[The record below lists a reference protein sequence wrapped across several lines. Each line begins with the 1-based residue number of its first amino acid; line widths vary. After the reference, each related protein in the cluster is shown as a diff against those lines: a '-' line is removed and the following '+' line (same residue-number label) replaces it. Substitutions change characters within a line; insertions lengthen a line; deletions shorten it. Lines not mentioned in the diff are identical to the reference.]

1 MMQENIAHCKCFDTF
16 IFSFTS
22 FSSRRSGQYYV
33 RKVLSIIQHENLV
46 ETCNQFAV
54 DHANIGI
61 HAVDHLGRTIV
72 YNRKMKEIEGFNLE
86 DIKDHSILELF
97 NFDKN
102 ESTLMKVLQS
112 GEPQLRVK
120 QRYWNTN
127 ELEITTMNDTYPI
140 YREHQLIGA
149 IEFAQDITALEKFV
163 LQPSRKNRGPIT
175 FNQITARS
183 PAMKTVI
190 STAEKAAAA
199 TLPVLLIGET
209 GVGKDHLAEAIHYGK
224 LDNKRIL
231 HTFHCLHADADI
243 IGQLEETLHQPAP
256 MTLFCERIDGL
267 SISLQ
272 HALLYVLQKTP
283 NHHFIASIGDDPV
296 ELIASGA
303 LLKELYYFFASFAI
317 RIPPLR
323 KRPEDIIPF
332 AEAYLKTRI
341 ESLGTGLTKIDDKV
355 CDVLRQYDWPG
366 NLRELELLLDEV
378 SSMRT
383 TEDTL
388 TFDMLPLQFK
398 IKAEP
403 VADTSQAM
411 DFIIQ
416 SDSKLLPLDHYLR
429 EAERYYLQKA
439 MKLHDDN
446 ITKTAQ
452 SLGMSRQNLQ
462 YRLNKLK
469 N

>member
-1 MMQENIAHCKCFDTF
+1 M
-16 IFSFTS
+16 
-22 FSSRRSGQYYV
+22 
-33 RKVLSIIQHENLV
+33 IQINTHENLLNR
-46 ETCNQFAV
+46 CNQFAV

-61 HAVDHLGRTIV
+61 HAVDHFGRTIV
-72 YNRKMKEIEGFNLE
+72 YNRKMKEIEGLNLE

-102 ESTLMKVLQS
+102 ESTLLKVLQS

-127 ELEITTMNDTYPI
+127 KVEITTMNDTYPI
-140 YREHQLIGA
+140 YEQQELIGA

-163 LQPSRKNRGPIT
+163 LQPLRKNRGPIT
-175 FNQITARS
+175 FNQLTAHS
-183 PAMKTVI
+183 SAMKSVI

-199 TLPVLLIGET
+199 GLPVLLIGET
-209 GVGKDHLAEAIHYGK
+209 GVGKDNLAEAIHYGSV
-224 LDNKRIL
+224 DNERIF
-231 HTFHCLHADADI
+231 HTFHCLHADTEI
-243 IGQLEETLHQPAP
+243 IQQLEETLQQQPP
-256 MTLFCERIDGL
+256 MTLFCERIDSI

-272 HALLYVLQKTP
+272 QALLYVLQKTP
-283 NHHFIASIGDDPV
+283 AHQFIASIGDDPV
-296 ELIASGA
+296 ELIASGT

-332 AEAYLKTRI
+332 AESYLQIRI

-355 CDVLRQYDWPG
+355 RESLHAYGWPG

-398 IKAEP
+398 MKVESIANDASKP
-403 VADTSQAM
+403 K
-411 DFIIQ
+411 DFVVQ
-416 SDSKLLPLDHYLR
+416 SDSKLLPFDQYLR

-439 MKLHDDN
+439 MKLHDHN
-446 ITKTAQ
+446 ITKTAS

-462 YRLNKLK
+462 YRLRKMK
-469 N
+469 E

>member
-1 MMQENIAHCKCFDTF
+1 MNSYKD
-16 IFSFTS
+16 
-22 FSSRRSGQYYV
+22 
-33 RKVLSIIQHENLV
+33 VLDI
-46 ETCNQFAV
+46 CNQFAV

-61 HAVDHLGRTIV
+61 HAVDHSGRTLV
-72 YNRKMKEIEGFNLE
+72 YNRKMKEIEGLNLE

-97 NFDKN
+97 NFDKS

-140 YREHQLIGA
+140 YEEQKLIGA

-163 LQPSRKNRGPIT
+163 LQPLRKNRGPIT
-175 FNQITARS
+175 FNQITAHS
-183 PAMKTVI
+183 LAMKSVI
-190 STAEKAAAA
+190 STAEKAADAG
-199 TLPVLLIGET
+199 LPVLLIGET
-209 GVGKDHLAEAIHYGK
+209 GVGKDNLAEAIHYGTSE
-224 LDNKRIL
+224 NQRVF
-231 HTFHCLHADADI
+231 HTFHCLHADTDI
-243 IGQLEETLHQPAP
+243 IRQLDETLQQQLT
-256 MTLFCERIDGL
+256 MTLFCERIDSL

-272 HALLYVLQKTP
+272 QSLLFVLQKSST
-283 NHHFIASIGDDPV
+283 HQFIASIGDDPV
-296 ELIASGA
+296 ELIASGT

-332 AEAYLKTRI
+332 AESYLKTRI
-341 ESLGTGLTKIDDKV
+341 ESLGTGLAKIDEKV
-355 CDVLRQYDWPG
+355 SELLCAYEWPG
-366 NLRELELLLDEV
+366 NLRELEFLLDEV

-383 TEDTL
+383 SEDTL

-398 IKAEP
+398 LKVESISDES
-403 VADTSQAM
+403 SQPK
-411 DFIIQ
+411 DFIVQ
-416 SDSKLLPLDHYLR
+416 SDSKLVPLDQYLR

-446 ITKTAQ
+446 ITKTAN

-462 YRLNKLK
+462 YRLKKLK
-469 N
+469 E